1 MRLMTKPEI
10 KAKKLIDWSYVLG
23 LMVLPPVV
31 LVLLFLIAGIQ
42 GLLRYNPAY
51 FTQEYLARYSQ
62 RVSVIN
68 DLENAIEKG
77 DAGQMAIIR
86 GTRQVP
92 SGLKP
97 LPDVHFTIFWD
108 QEGKYWNYLFQ
119 DTSTYTRYM
128 QHLRLVNGRYVVVP
142 ENLYFYMDSGLWKT
156 FFFPLAIVWWVIVA
170 LFTLGTWLYRA
181 MIRVRKEMY
190 S

>member
-1 MRLMTKPEI
+1 MLEHGI
-10 KAKKLIDWSYVLG
+10 KAKKTIDWSYVLG
-23 LMVLPPVV
+23 LMVIPPVI
-31 LVLLFLIAGIQ
+31 LAFLFLIAGIQ

-51 FTQEYLARYSQ
+51 FTPEIVERYSQ
-62 RVSVIN
+62 PVSLID

-77 DAGQMAIIR
+77 DSKQMAVLR

-92 SGLKP
+92 RGLKP

-128 QHLRLVNGRYVVVP
+128 QHLKIVNGRYVVVP
-142 ENLYFYMDSGLWKT
+142 ENLYYYIDSGLWKT
-156 FFFPLAIVWWVIVA
+156 FFFPLAIIWWLIVA
-170 LFTLGTWLYRA
+170 LFTLGMWVYRT
-181 MIRVRKEMY
+181 MIKVRKEIY
-190 S
+190 G